1 MVRSRSQS
9 PADSA
14 EGRAFTDDLP
24 TRETSAI
31 APATPDALR
40 KRQSLDLSLSQFLR
54 TVKGAEV
61 LDRVA
66 KAEKALHAAEVFS
79 TEDLV
84 GATAESIEK
93 SVDFSLSTGG
103 FNFNIMTIS
112 VPVFV
117 A

>member
-9 PADSA
+9 PADSN
-14 EGRAFTDDLP
+14 TDALP
-24 TRETSAI
+24 TRETSAF

-40 KRQSLDLSLSQFLR
+40 RQSLDLSLGQFLR
-54 TVKGAEV
+54 MVKGAEA

-66 KAEKALHAAEVFS
+66 KAEKALHSAEVFS

-84 GATAESIEK
+84 GATAESIDK

-103 FNFNIMTIS
+103 FNFNIMSTS
-112 VPVFV
+112 VLVFV